1 MNTYCKCEKF
11 VLRMCELW
19 KLWTG
24 IVTLMKQYATFY
36 TISRNTLFLLLL
48 PVHDQKVLYCCIA
61 WPQILVISHRWTRG
75 IHCSSA
81 YIYRR
86 RTASV
91 LFVHDVLRVTHVT
104 VDVQKQECMIIIY
117 KCFIQV
123 NLALGNIK
131 WGWTWKKKNKN
142 LFLFRRT
149 NMVCMCTH
157 DEDVLN
163 AKTVFFVHAVIT
175 ILPASFL
182 DICKRMRVGVG
193 FSSINTQHKFVIV
206 KYPKMFWLV

>member
-1 MNTYCKCEKF
+1 MNLRRNTRCIIQISNCIIHIYIMNTYCKCEKF

-86 RTASV
+86 RTALV
-91 LFVHDVLRVTHVT
+91 LFVHDILRVTHVT
-104 VDVQKQECMIIIY
+104 VDVQKQECMIII
-117 KCFIQV
+117 
-123 NLALGNIK
+123 
-131 WGWTWKKKNKN
+131 
-142 LFLFRRT
+142 
-149 NMVCMCTH
+149 
-157 DEDVLN
+157 
-163 AKTVFFVHAVIT
+163 
-175 ILPASFL
+175 
-182 DICKRMRVGVG
+182 
-193 FSSINTQHKFVIV
+193 
-206 KYPKMFWLV
+206 